1 MNRKIHQ
8 APKVETG
15 KENVIL
21 GQANHFVTMFK
32 QNIEKLSIIEVTTV
46 AIVKSFLKEE

>member
-8 APKVETG
+8 APKIVTG

-21 GQANHFVTMFK
+21 EKAIHFVTVFK
-32 QNIEKLSIIEVTTV
+32 QNIEKISIIEVTTV
-46 AIVKSFLKEE
+46 ATVKSFLKEE